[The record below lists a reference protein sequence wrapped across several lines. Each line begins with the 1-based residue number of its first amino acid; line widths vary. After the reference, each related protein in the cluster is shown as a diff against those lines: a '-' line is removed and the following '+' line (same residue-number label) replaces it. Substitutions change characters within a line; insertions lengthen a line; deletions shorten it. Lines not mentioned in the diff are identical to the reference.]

1 MINSADSSRSHLI
14 RGIGVFGGAL
24 LVLNG
29 MIGSGIFALPSVV
42 AAKAG
47 IWSPWPFLATSVLF
61 MTVVLAFA
69 ELSSYFRESGGPVL
83 YATTVFG
90 PLVGFSTGW
99 IYYISQTVA
108 LAANSH
114 VMATYVGALWPWF
127 GTSVGRLAVIVSVI
141 GGLTVVNV
149 LGVRSSIRTLTYFTV
164 LKVVPLVVMIILG
177 LQYFSPELVVP
188 SSLPGIDDFGG
199 TVLLL
204 LYAFI
209 GFETVLITAGET
221 EKPRSTIPKTLMVT
235 VIATGT
241 LYFLI
246 MLVYNLVLPGV
257 ANPDATLIEVG
268 RVLAGPVG
276 VFAITLTAIFS
287 IGGSLSSM
295 MLAGPRLTFAL
306 AEHDLLPNWF
316 KRVAR
321 AIFITGKFRDV
332 SWWHGIAD
340 CHVRLI
346 RPTGHRH
353 FTFTPHFLHCL
364 HCGITC
370 YPAQGGRRSDCACV
384 SGKRWLHDSCRRI
397 CLMLM
402 GSCAIIS
409 GFMVDSRWLA
419 CSWTHPVFPDTTT
432 QQETGYCMNLSINI
446 ISFRNQPQ
454 RMRKYSFRTSLQTAI
469 CL

>member
-1 MINSADSSRSHLI
+1 VINSADSSRSHLI

-42 AAKAG
+42 AANAG
-47 IWSPWPFLATSVLF
+47 IWSPWLFLATSVLF

-83 YATTVFG
+83 YATTAFG

-99 IYYISQTVA
+99 MYYISRTVA

-149 LGVRSSIRTLTYFTV
+149 LGVRRSIRTLTYFTV

-188 SSLPGIDDFGG
+188 SSLPDIDDFGG

-221 EKPRSTIPKTLMVT
+221 EKPRSTIPKTLIVT

-316 KRVAR
+316 KRVHERYSSPANSVMFLGGMALLIAMSGSFVQL
-321 AIFITGKFRDV
+321 AIAT
-332 SWWHGIAD
+332 SLS
-340 CHVRLI
+340 RLI
-346 RPTGHRH
+346 SFIVCIAALPV
-353 FTFTPHFLHCL
+353 
-364 HCGITC
+364 I
-370 YPAQGGRRSDCACV
+370 RRKADEEAIAHAYRV
-384 SGKRWLHDSCRRI
+384 SGGYTIPAVAFVLCLWVVAQSSLDSWLIVGGLLVLGLIPFFLTQRRNRK
-397 CLMLM
+397 L
-402 GSCAIIS
+402 
-409 GFMVDSRWLA
+409 
-419 CSWTHPVFPDTTT
+419 DT
-432 QQETGYCMNLSINI
+432 
-446 ISFRNQPQ
+446 
-454 RMRKYSFRTSLQTAI
+454 A
-469 CL
+469 